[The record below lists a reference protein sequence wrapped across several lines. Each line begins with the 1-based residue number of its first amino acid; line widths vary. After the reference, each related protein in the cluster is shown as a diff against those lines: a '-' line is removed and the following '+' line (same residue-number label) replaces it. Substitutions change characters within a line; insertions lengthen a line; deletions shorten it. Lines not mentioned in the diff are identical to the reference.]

1 MISIPYIPR
10 RNSAKLTWAINY
22 IKSRGSG
29 SNQYPIT
36 AKFGS
41 SKDWFESPG
50 MTFKDWFDGCPE
62 HVRLLEA
69 CLFHDSVELLDLILD
84 KAYLCGELRVHAK
97 RSTFCEYKKFLPKF
111 IKAAHANLAYQL
123 LLTHLWHPWTGDSG
137 YKKVACNDGIV

>member
-1 MISIPYIPR
+1 MFSIPNIPR

-29 SNQYPIT
+29 SNQYIT
-36 AKFGS
+36 AKFGPH
-41 SKDWFESPG
+41 KDWFESPS
-50 MTFKDWFDGCPE
+50 MTFKDWFDVCPE
-62 HVRLLEA
+62 HLPLLEA

-84 KAYLCGELRVHAK
+84 KAYLCGELRVHAAN
-97 RSTFCEYKKFLPKF
+97 STFSEYTKIRPKF

-123 LLTHLWHPWTGDSG
+123 LLTHLWHPWTVDAG